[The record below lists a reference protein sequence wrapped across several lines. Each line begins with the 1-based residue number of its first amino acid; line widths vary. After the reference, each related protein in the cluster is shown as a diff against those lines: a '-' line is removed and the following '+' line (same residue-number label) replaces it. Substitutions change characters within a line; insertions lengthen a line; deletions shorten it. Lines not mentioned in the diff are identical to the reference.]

1 MSEWTPQTDEPPMTL
16 AAIRWYA
23 LSLERLATALY
34 VTDRSRYAEV
44 RQILAKA
51 LTDLAALRAQSA
63 PQPVTMTMTAASGD
77 GGDDACPP
85 GFVRCDG
92 VCLPQCDY

>member
-1 MSEWTPQTDEPPMTL
+1 MSEWTPQTDEPHMTL

-34 VTDRSRYAEV
+34 VTDRSRYSEV
-44 RQILAKA
+44 RQILGKA
-51 LTDLAALRAQSA
+51 LTDLAALQGV
-63 PQPVTMTMTAASGD
+63 PQPPTMAMAAAD
-77 GGDDACPP
+77 GGDDGCPP